1 MEIANRRILVT
12 GGAAGLG
19 RIFVEEFIRLG
30 AKIAIFDCNKNS
42 LKKLLNK
49 KTFVKGFNCDV
60 SSNEEVEKAFA
71 KLEAQWGIP
80 DILINNAGIIHSRP
94 LYNPL
99 DRSQKKHSPEEWQ
112 KIINVNLSGTFY
124 VTNNW
129 VEQVISK
136 RKKGIVI
143 NISSVCAKGNS
154 GQSAYSASKAGIE
167 ALSKTWAKELGPR
180 GIRSVAIAP
189 GYTNSG
195 GTKNMVRYDML
206 TQIEEKTPL
215 RRLGEPIEI
224 FSAIRFVIENDFI
237 NGCVLPIDGGLL
249 I

>member
-1 MEIANRRILVT
+1 MEIANSRILVT

-19 RIFVEEFIRLG
+19 LIFVEGFLQLG
-30 AKIAIFDCNKNS
+30 AKVAIFDYNKDN

-49 KTFVKGFNCDV
+49 KLLIKSFNCDV
-60 SSNEEVEKAFA
+60 SNYEQVDKTFA
-71 KLEAQWGIP
+71 KLEKQWGVP
-80 DILINNAGIIHSRP
+80 DVLINNAGIIYNSP

-112 KIINVNLSGTFY
+112 KVIDVNLSGTFN

-143 NISSVCAKGNS
+143 NISSVCAKGNA

-167 ALSKTWAKELGPR
+167 ALTKTWAKELGPR

-195 GTKNMVRYDML
+195 GTKNMVRSNIL
-206 TQIEEKTPL
+206 THIVENTPI
-215 RRLGEPIEI
+215 RRLGEPIEV
-224 FSAIRFVIENDFI
+224 FSAVKFVIENDFI
-237 NGCVLPIDGGLL
+237 NGSILSLDGGLS

>member
-1 MEIANRRILVT
+1 MEIANSRILVS

-19 RIFVEEFIRLG
+19 LTFAEQFLHLG
-30 AKIAIFDCNKNS
+30 AKVAIFDYNKVN
-42 LKKLLNK
+42 LQKLLDK
-49 KTFVKGFNCDV
+49 KTLIKGFNCDV
-60 SSNEEVEKAFA
+60 SNYREVEKAF
-71 KLEAQWGIP
+71 KYLEAQWGTP

-99 DRSQKKHSPEEWQ
+99 DRSQKKHPPDEWQ
-112 KIINVNLSGTFY
+112 KVINVNLSGTFN

-129 VEQVISK
+129 VEQVILK

-143 NISSVCAKGNS
+143 NISSVCAKGNA

-167 ALSKTWAKELGPR
+167 ALTKTWASELGPR

-195 GTKNMVRYDML
+195 GTKKMVRSDIL
-206 TQIEEKTPL
+206 TRIVENTPV
-215 RRLGEPIEI
+215 RRLGEPVEI
-224 FSAIRFVIENDFI
+224 FSALQFVIENDFI
-237 NGCVLPIDGGLL
+237 NGTVLSLDGGLS